1 MGKYSY
7 ILSTLSLLISALV
20 VFEHVS
26 YLFLFFVLDI
36 LTFLILK
43 KKLFWFD
50 LLCLNILSLSIMLVT
65 FLAIVI
71 NIKYSFLLLAV
82 LLLFEIMNRISKSL
96 KKKLMFNDLS
106 FKPSK

>member
-7 ILSTLSLLISALV
+7 ILSTLSLLISALA
-20 VFEHVS
+20 VFEHVN

-36 LTFLILK
+36 LTLLILK
-43 KKLFWFD
+43 KKVFWFD

-65 FLAIVI
+65 FLTLVI
-71 NIKYSFLLLAV
+71 NIKYAFLLLAV
-82 LLLFEIMNRISKSL
+82 MLLFYIMNRCSVFL